1 MKLAKKIFMLCVM
14 TAMICVPASAE
25 DVTID
30 MSLLMFGSANL
41 TVNVDGEL
49 SNALSGTYTPYDVVT
64 VQAPNVA
71 GKNFNYW
78 TNVDGKIISYSAA
91 LTLTIYSNTVLNAVY
106 GTETVTAQPAAEF
119 LSVTRSGNQIM
130 FNVMATAQSDITEY
144 GIRYSTT
151 KNSLEDLKGD
161 DGVTAETAGSSAA
174 NWLFNVAASD
184 DTTCYAVAYVTSG
197 GETYYSDVKA
207 VTLSELDDGVVT
219 IAMLIDLLLG

>member
-1 MKLAKKIFMLCVM
+1 MKFAKKIFMLCVM

-64 VQAPNVA
+64 VKAPNVT
-71 GKNFNYW
+71 GKNFKYW
-78 TNVDGKIISYSAA
+78 TNVDGKIISYSNE

-106 GTETVTAQPAAEF
+106 GTGSATAQPVAEF
-119 LSVTRSGNQIM
+119 LSVTRSGNHIM

-151 KNSLEDLKGD
+151 KNTLDGLKGD
-161 DGVTAETAGSSAA
+161 DAVTAEKNSNSNT
-174 NWLFNVAASD
+174 NWLFNVAVSD
-184 DTTCYAVAYVTSG
+184 DITYYVTAYVKV
-197 GETYYSDVKA
+197 GEQTYYSDVRA
-207 VTLSELDDGVVT
+207 VALSD
-219 IAMLIDLLLG
+219 